1 MSHAIEI
8 CGLQKSY
15 GNHIVLHDISC
26 CILQGEIFGLLGVN
40 GSGKT
45 TALECIEGLRRYDK
59 GDITVNG
66 KVGIQLQLASLPAHI
81 KPMEALQLAAKWNQ
95 TDKDDEMIGALGIE
109 QLSKNN
115 IRNCPPDK
123 NEDCTLHWLWSASLK
138 FFFWTNQ
145 QQD

>member
-45 TALECIEGLRRYDK
+45 QHWNALKDCADMTK
-59 GDITVNG
+59 AT
-66 KVGIQLQLASLPAHI
+66 LP
-81 KPMEALQLAAKWNQ
+81 
-95 TDKDDEMIGALGIE
+95 
-109 QLSKNN
+109 
-115 IRNCPPDK
+115 
-123 NEDCTLHWLWSASLK
+123 
-138 FFFWTNQ
+138 
-145 QQD
+145 